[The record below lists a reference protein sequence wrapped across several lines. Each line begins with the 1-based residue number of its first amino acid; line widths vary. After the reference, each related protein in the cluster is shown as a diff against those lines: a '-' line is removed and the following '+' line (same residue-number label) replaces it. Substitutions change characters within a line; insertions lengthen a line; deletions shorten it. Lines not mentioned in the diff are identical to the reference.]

1 MKVQSPALN
10 KMLDVMKRF
19 SEAQIIGFLKEAD
32 SGVSGNL
39 VCVSLLTHRM
49 IHCITDV
56 ENHRA
61 HHHRT
66 ERRIA

>member
-1 MKVQSPALN
+1 MK
-10 KMLDVMKRF
+10 KMLDEMKRF
-19 SEAQIIGFLKEAD
+19 SEAQIIGFLKRAD
-32 SGVSGNL
+32 SGVSVNL
-39 VCVSLLTHRM
+39 VCARLSTHRM